1 MIRVVEGATD
11 LLPQQMLIQKWL
23 SQKIEGVLALY
34 GFEPWDS
41 PLLEYRSL
49 YKEHSNEDLVN
60 LQAFTFNDLE
70 GTEVVLRSELTPSL
84 ARVIAMHQD
93 KLSLPLRWYSN
104 GPFWRNENLVP
115 GRGREFR
122 QWNIDTVGIPEPF
135 ADIELILQAIQHLQN
150 FGFKDSDVVIR
161 MNNRALL
168 AQKLRLAGIPQ
179 EKFNHIIRLL
189 DRSTKSNQF
198 NLFQELEQCSCSFKQ
213 LSALEDYLQD
223 TQLWKEDELL
233 TLIFQSAE
241 KVGLQSFLQYEPKMV
256 RFPLYYTGLVFE
268 AFDRHGCYP
277 AILGGGRYDM
287 LIQKVGGSSLPA
299 AGFAIGNITLVELLR
314 ERNLLPQLAKET
326 PALLVCARN
335 AYQFPHAVQLAQEF
349 RSLGQNVEIAPQ
361 FGNQDQHLAYAKQR
375 QIQMI
380 AFVNVD
386 CQAHKTIEILNV
398 HNQNRRIFNSALEA
412 IPSFSVEK
420 IMTAKQRKLKKEVV
434 GARRQ
439 KGSLPVQSE
448 I

>member
-11 LLPQQMLIQKWL
+11 VLPQQMLLQQWL
-23 SQKIEGVLALY
+23 SQQIEGVLALY

-60 LQAFTFNDLE
+60 LQAFTFNDVE
-70 GTEVVLRSELTPSL
+70 GNEVVLRSELTPSL
-84 ARVIAMHQD
+84 ARVITMHQER
-93 KLSLPLRWYSN
+93 LSMPLRWYSN

-122 QWNIDTVGIPEPF
+122 QWNIDTVGIPEPI
-135 ADIELILQAIQHLQN
+135 ADIELVLQAIHHLEN
-150 FGFKDSDVVIR
+150 FGFNDSDVVIKI
-161 MNNRALL
+161 NNRALL
-168 AQKLRLAGIPQ
+168 SQTLRKAGIPS

-189 DRSTKSNQF
+189 DRAAKSKQF
-198 NLFQELEQCSCSFKQ
+198 DLYQELEQCNCSLKQ
-213 LSALEDYLQD
+213 LRALEDYLQD
-223 TQLWKEDELL
+223 TQLWKEDALL

-241 KVGLQSFLQYEPKMV
+241 QVGRQSFLQYEPKMV

-268 AFDRHGCYP
+268 AFDRQGRYP

-314 ERNLLPQLAKET
+314 EKNLLPHVAKEI
-326 PALLVCARN
+326 PAMMVCAQN
-335 AYQFPHAVQLAQEF
+335 AQQFPHAVQLAQEL
-349 RSLGQNVEIAPQ
+349 RNLGHYVELASQ
-361 FGNQDQHLAYAKQR
+361 FGNQDQHRESAKYR

-386 CQAHKTIEILNV
+386 DKAHKTIEIFNV
-398 HNQNRRIFNSALEA
+398 YDQNRRIINSAMEA
-412 IPSFSVEK
+412 IPYFSAAK
-420 IMTAKQRKLKKEVV
+420 IMTPKQRKWKKEVV
-434 GARRQ
+434 GARRH